1 MDNPYNAPTSSIA
14 ASVAGGRF
22 KHPAVLTHL
31 VRLCLAGSAVMATTN
46 FFVSSAQRP
55 LLREGE
61 TAGLSVDEAYAE
73 MPLQLL
79 LTPLLQL
86 LLLVACWVIIAMWI
100 YRIASNTRF
109 LAGANQMEY
118 TPGWA
123 VGWYFVPIVNFWKPY
138 QAMKEIWTLNV
149 ARDGGPGALVAML
162 LPLWWTLWIVWN
174 LVSNFAGRMSWRA
187 TSFEQHDNALL
198 GSMTTDAIH
207 VPLCIV
213 LLLVVNRLYA
223 AQIRL
228 HASKPAAELATDTA
242 DQVAASAFS
251 AALPSS
257 TAQEPAP

>member
-1 MDNPYNAPTSSIA
+1 MENPYTAPASSIA
-14 ASVAGGRF
+14 ASLARGRF

-31 VRLCLAGSAVMATTN
+31 VRLCLAGSAVMAATN
-46 FFVSSAQRP
+46 FFASSAQRP

-61 TAGLSVDEAYAE
+61 AAGLSVDETFAE
-73 MPLQLL
+73 LPLQLL
-79 LTPLLQL
+79 LTPLLHL
-86 LLLVACWVIIAMWI
+86 LVLVACWVVIAMWI
-100 YRIASNTRF
+100 HRIASNTRF
-109 LAGANQMEY
+109 LAGANKMEY

-123 VGWYFVPIVNFWKPY
+123 VGWYFIPFANFWKPY

-149 ARDGGPGALVAML
+149 ARDGGAGTLVAML
-162 LPLWWTLWIVWN
+162 LPLWWFLWIVWN
-174 LVSNFAGRMSWRA
+174 LISNFAGRMSWKA

-228 HASKPAAELATDTA
+228 HSGKAAAELAVAT

-257 TAQEPAP
+257 TAQEPAQ

>member
-14 ASVAGGRF
+14 TSVAGGRF
-22 KHPAVLTHL
+22 RHPAVLTHL
-31 VRLCLAGSAVMATTN
+31 IRLCLAGSAVMATAN

-61 TAGLSVDEAYAE
+61 AAGLSVDEAYAE

-86 LLLVACWVIIAMWI
+86 LVLVACWVIIAMWI

-109 LAGANQMEY
+109 LAGANKMEY

-123 VGWYFVPIVNFWKPY
+123 VGWYFVPIANFWKPY
-138 QAMKEIWTLNV
+138 QAMKEVWTLNV
-149 ARDGGPGALVAML
+149 ARDGGLGAPVATL

-198 GSMTTDAIH
+198 GSMATDAIH

-228 HASKPAAELATDTA
+228 HASKPATYAA
-242 DQVAASAFS
+242 DQVAASARS

-257 TAQEPAP
+257 ATEEPAQ

>member
-14 ASVAGGRF
+14 TSVAGGRF
-22 KHPAVLTHL
+22 RHPAVLTHL
-31 VRLCLAGSAVMATTN
+31 VRLCLAGSAVMATAN

-61 TAGLSVDEAYAE
+61 AAGLSVDEAYAE

-86 LLLVACWVIIAMWI
+86 LVLVACWVIIAMWI

-109 LAGANQMEY
+109 LAGANKMEY

-123 VGWYFVPIVNFWKPY
+123 VGWYFVPIANFWKPY
-138 QAMKEIWTLNV
+138 QAMKEVWTLNV
-149 ARDGGPGALVAML
+149 ARDGGLGAPVATL

-198 GSMTTDAIH
+198 GGMATDAIH

-228 HASKPAAELATDTA
+228 HASKPATYAA
-242 DQVAASAFS
+242 DQVAASARS

-257 TAQEPAP
+257 ATEEPAQ